1 VPALRQLALP
11 GVQIH
16 APQRPVT
23 TLQLVPLGHVLV
35 DEYPRPSALQVRV
48 PVVPTHIGA
57 PGVQIRVEQVPEPV
71 QVWVSA
77 QGAAE

>member
-1 VPALRQLALP
+1 LQTRRVPALRQLALP

-16 APQRPVT
+16 APHRPVAA
-23 TLQLVPLGHVLV
+23 LQLVPLGQLLV

-57 PGVQIRVEQVPEPV
+57 PGVHTRLEQVPLPV
-71 QVWVSA
+71 QV
-77 QGAAE
+77 